1 MISSR
6 FAGRLACALGAGALV
21 VGLAGIGSAGAV
33 SSATGGGGGGGGVT
47 NPYSPAYG
55 HPYRHGVIP
64 TRAQQAAMNSFARSH
79 GATTTSTGPKTLGY
93 GGGVSNT
100 DGTVVGVTSGTPKVY
115 LVFWGTQWGTPTTLS
130 NGDLSFPSTT
140 DPYGGG
146 VYMQDLFR
154 GLGTGGEQWSGT
166 MTQYCDGPV
175 SFGATSCPSGSA
187 LIGYPTG
194 GALAANGVWY
204 DTTNPDPSVSTST
217 QLAQEAVRAASHF
230 GNTTPTSN
238 RYAQYVILSPKG
250 LDPDSYKQNRFCAW
264 HDYTGDAYPISNPY
278 GYLAFTNMPYVMDLG
293 ASCGMNFVN
302 SGSAGYLDG
311 YSIVEGHEYAETIT
325 DQFPAGGWSNLQSN
339 SYSGEENGDECAWI
353 SPTSAG
359 GAGDV
364 TLGSAKF
371 AMQSTWS
378 NDTNS
383 CTLSHSIITSTSGS
397 GGGTT
402 DAVTVTNPGNQT
414 SVMRTSV
421 TPLTITGSDSLGQPL
436 TWSARGLPPGLS
448 IKSSTSTSVTIG
460 GTPTQRGNYSV
471 TVTAADGTA
480 SGSTSFT
487 WTIKK

>member
-21 VGLAGIGSAGAV
+21 VGLAGIGRAGAV
-33 SSATGGGGGGGGVT
+33 SSATGGGGGGGGGVT

-64 TRAQQAAMNSFARSH
+64 TRSQQAAMNSYAATHF
-79 GATTTSTGPKTLGY
+79 ATTTSTGPKTLGY
-93 GGGVSNT
+93 DGGTSNT

-115 LVFWGTQWGTPTTLS
+115 LVFWGTQWGTETTLS
-130 NGDLSFPSTT
+130 NGDLSFSN
-140 DPYGGG
+140 DPYGGAQ
-146 VYMQDLFR
+146 YIQNLFK
-154 GLGTGGEQWSGT
+154 GLGTGSEQWSGT
-166 MTQYCDGPV
+166 MTQYCDGAV
-175 SFGATSCPSGSA
+175 TRGATSCPSGAS

-194 GALAANGVWY
+194 GAFGGVWY

-217 QLAQEAVRAASHF
+217 QLAQEAVNAAKNF
-230 GNTTPTSN
+230 GNITPASN

-293 ASCGMNFVN
+293 TSCGMNFVN
-302 SGSAGYLDG
+302 SGTAGYLDG
-311 YSIVEGHEYAETIT
+311 YSIVGGHEYAETIT

-353 SPTSAG
+353 SPGTSG
-359 GAGDV
+359 GAANVVMGN
-364 TLGSAKF
+364 GHY

-378 NDTNS
+378 NDTNT
-383 CTLSHSIITSTSGS
+383 CEISHPIITSTSGS

-402 DAVTVTNPGNQT
+402 DVVTVTNPGNQT
-414 SVMRTSV
+414 GHLRTFLSLQIQA
-421 TPLTITGSDSLGQPL
+421 TDSAPGQSLTY
-436 TWSARGLPPGLS
+436 SATNLPPGLS
-448 IKSSTSTSVTIG
+448 INSGSGLIS
-460 GTPTQRGNYSV
+460 GTPTHTGNYSV
-471 TVTAADGTA
+471 NVTATDGTGA
-480 SGSTSFT
+480 SGSAGFN
-487 WTIKK
+487 WAIKR